1 MLRGIEKE
9 FRTREELVKDTESTI
24 YNIGYPIY
32 GAKFLNDSTLLVAG
46 GGGEG
51 NNGIPNKISALKIDF
66 TKKKIVKR
74 FRELSLDDKDDSPTT
89 LDCSN
94 NVILVGCNEGSEKI
108 KSGQGNNHLRKYVY
122 HNEHLKF
129 VASIDLDGS
138 TKPEDYTKLTCI
150 SSDASVAAIASSKVP
165 TIIRIVNPANLRET
179 YEVETGNDVKDLHFS
194 PDGKVLSYITASTLE
209 VMSVVT
215 GNFIVRKTDF
225 DSNWTM
231 SKIRFI
237 DQDNVIIAATL
248 TKGTGIVLI
257 KVSLKSGVAKVVK
270 SKLITNKFKG
280 ATSLDVDPSGRL
292 VAIAGN
298 ENSVVVVTLRNLRVV
313 KFMKQVHSFAITRLV
328 FSPDSKLLASVSAAN
343 TVHIL
348 KIPPTL
354 ATSQSLMESTMVFF
368 TNAIIVAIVAALA
381 YYGKEHNLHIKALHF
396 AQTQYKKL
404 TEKNDSSN
412 YFVLHEYPEQTTL
425 VGAVHTSH
433 TPSLSYKETT
443 ISFSPEMTVG
453 PHQTSADDFISYTT
467 DSSIVDINTTLNQL
481 SNEEDVSKDKTEH
494 AYSTI
499 LANSAE
505 KSSEPSLSSIST
517 TSISTGKVKKEEKL
531 IGSSSAAKDS
541 AVKKASSSEES
552 DQEDTVTLVVESAK
566 KSTEI
571 DLTPTPS
578 QLNATDIEKREETVA
593 HEVVSQKK
601 TDDDKTSPD
610 TENTINDDL
619 ANTDEDIAPSSEPE
633 EISEVVV
640 DIPIER
646 TVNLINE
653 ENTIATQP
661 VNRSSKQEENLN
673 KESNNNIEVETPII
687 RADSSSTSAT
697 KTSVE
702 TNDVENISTES
713 SVVEASIVEAS
724 IVETTSVETTSV
736 ETSSIETSSEE
747 PSAEESSTMKT
758 TSVEHSTVETTN
770 VQTSTVEASS
780 SETSA
785 MESSAEESSTVESSV
800 EEASAVESKS
810 LKSSAVESSVE
821 DTSTLESKT
830 LESSALETTSAE
842 ASVVETSTTE
852 TISTMTSEA
861 TSDILEKHA
870 ESLSP
875 TVPVTDENFEVDE
888 QIVTITEV
896 VAHEIEAESSVTGQL
911 LSGSVNSL
919 ISETSEALTSSQEDI
934 TSIIIED
941 EYSLQ
946 STTTQSPTNKITDSL
961 ESPEE
966 DFIDSSASEL
976 DLDASS
982 TLEGDIEA
990 ETVTKTETETA
1001 KASEVYIQ
1009 DEL

>member
-1 MLRGIEKE
+1 M
-9 FRTREELVKDTESTI
+9 
-24 YNIGYPIY
+24 
-32 GAKFLNDSTLLVAG
+32 
-46 GGGEG
+46 
-51 NNGIPNKISALKIDF
+51 
-66 TKKKIVKR
+66 
-74 FRELSLDDKDDSPTT
+74 
-89 LDCSN
+89 
-94 NVILVGCNEGSEKI
+94 
-108 KSGQGNNHLRKYVY
+108 
-122 HNEHLKF
+122 
-129 VASIDLDGS
+129 
-138 TKPEDYTKLTCI
+138 
-150 SSDASVAAIASSKVP
+150 
-165 TIIRIVNPANLRET
+165 
-179 YEVETGNDVKDLHFS
+179 
-194 PDGKVLSYITASTLE
+194 
-209 VMSVVT
+209 
-215 GNFIVRKTDF
+215 
-225 DSNWTM
+225 
-231 SKIRFI
+231 
-237 DQDNVIIAATL
+237 
-248 TKGTGIVLI
+248 
-257 KVSLKSGVAKVVK
+257 KSGVAKVVK

-494 AYSTI
+494 ASSTI

-713 SVVEASIVEAS
+713 SVVEASIVE
-724 IVETTSVETTSV
+724 TTSVETTSV

-852 TISTMTSEA
+852 TISTMASEA

-976 DLDASS
+976 DLDASL
-982 TLEGDIEA
+982 TLEGDIDA

>member
-1 MLRGIEKE
+1 
-9 FRTREELVKDTESTI
+9 
-24 YNIGYPIY
+24 
-32 GAKFLNDSTLLVAG
+32 
-46 GGGEG
+46 
-51 NNGIPNKISALKIDF
+51 
-66 TKKKIVKR
+66 
-74 FRELSLDDKDDSPTT
+74 
-89 LDCSN
+89 
-94 NVILVGCNEGSEKI
+94 
-108 KSGQGNNHLRKYVY
+108 
-122 HNEHLKF
+122 
-129 VASIDLDGS
+129 
-138 TKPEDYTKLTCI
+138 
-150 SSDASVAAIASSKVP
+150 
-165 TIIRIVNPANLRET
+165 
-179 YEVETGNDVKDLHFS
+179 
-194 PDGKVLSYITASTLE
+194 
-209 VMSVVT
+209 
-215 GNFIVRKTDF
+215 
-225 DSNWTM
+225 
-231 SKIRFI
+231 
-237 DQDNVIIAATL
+237 
-248 TKGTGIVLI
+248 
-257 KVSLKSGVAKVVK
+257 
-270 SKLITNKFKG
+270 
-280 ATSLDVDPSGRL
+280 
-292 VAIAGN
+292 
-298 ENSVVVVTLRNLRVV
+298 
-313 KFMKQVHSFAITRLV
+313 MKQVHSFAITRLV

-467 DSSIVDINTTLNQL
+467 DSSIIDINTTLNQL
-481 SNEEDVSKDKTEH
+481 SNEEDVSKDNTEQ
-494 AYSTI
+494 ASSTI

-578 QLNATDIEKREETVA
+578 QFNATDIEKREETVA

-601 TDDDKTSPD
+601 TDDDKSSPD

-619 ANTDEDIAPSSEPE
+619 ANADEDIAPSSEPE

-646 TVNLINE
+646 TLNLINE

-661 VNRSSKQEENLN
+661 VNRSSKQEENLT

-713 SVVEASIVEAS
+713 SVVEASIVETTS
-724 IVETTSVETTSV
+724 VETTSVETTSV
-736 ETSSIETSSEE
+736 ETTSVETTSVETTSVETTSVETTSVETTSVETTSVETSSEE

-800 EEASAVESKS
+800 EEASAVESKN
-810 LKSSAVESSVE
+810 LKSSTVESSVE
-821 DTSTLESKT
+821 DASALESKT
-830 LESSALETTSAE
+830 LESSAVETTSTE
-842 ASVVETSTTE
+842 ASVVETSTTD
-852 TISTMTSEA
+852 TTSTMISEA

-870 ESLSP
+870 ESVSP
-875 TVPVTDENFEVDE
+875 TVPVTDESFEVDE

-911 LSGSVNSL
+911 LSGSVNSM
-919 ISETSEALTSSQEDI
+919 ISEMSEALTPSQEDI

-966 DFIDSSASEL
+966 DFIDSSASTL

-990 ETVTKTETETA
+990 ETVTKTETETS

>member
-1 MLRGIEKE
+1 MG
-9 FRTREELVKDTESTI
+9 KDTESTI

-368 TNAIIVAIVAALA
+368 TNAIIMAIVAALA

-443 ISFSPEMTVG
+443 ISFSPEITVG

-467 DSSIVDINTTLNQL
+467 DSSIFDINTTLNQL

-494 AYSTI
+494 ASSTI
-499 LANSAE
+499 LANSV
-505 KSSEPSLSSIST
+505 KKFSEPSLSSIST

-601 TDDDKTSPD
+601 TDDDKTYPD

-687 RADSSSTSAT
+687 RADSSSSSAT

-724 IVETTSVETTSV
+724 TVETTSVETTSV
-736 ETSSIETSSEE
+736 ETSSIETSPEE

-810 LKSSAVESSVE
+810 FKSSAVESSVE

-852 TISTMTSEA
+852 TISTMASEA

-896 VAHEIEAESSVTGQL
+896 VAHEIETESSVTGQL

-976 DLDASS
+976 DLDASL

>member
-1 MLRGIEKE
+1 MG
-9 FRTREELVKDTESTI
+9 KDTESTI

>member
-1 MLRGIEKE
+1 MG
-9 FRTREELVKDTESTI
+9 KDTESTI

-467 DSSIVDINTTLNQL
+467 DSSIIDINTTLNQL
-481 SNEEDVSKDKTEH
+481 SNEEDVSKDNTEQ
-494 AYSTI
+494 ASSTI

-505 KSSEPSLSSIST
+505 KSSEPSLSSSST

-578 QLNATDIEKREETVA
+578 QFNATDIEKREETVA

-601 TDDDKTSPD
+601 TDDDKSSPD

-619 ANTDEDIAPSSEPE
+619 ANADEDIAPSSEPE

-646 TVNLINE
+646 TLNLINE

-661 VNRSSKQEENLN
+661 VNRSSKQEENLT

-713 SVVEASIVEAS
+713 SVVEASIVETTS
-724 IVETTSVETTSV
+724 VETTSVETTSV
-736 ETSSIETSSEE
+736 ETTSVETTSVETTSVETSSEE

-800 EEASAVESKS
+800 EEASAVESKN
-810 LKSSAVESSVE
+810 LKSSTVESSVE
-821 DTSTLESKT
+821 DASALESKT
-830 LESSALETTSAE
+830 LESSAVETTSTE
-842 ASVVETSTTE
+842 ASVVETSTTD
-852 TISTMTSEA
+852 TTSTMISEA

-870 ESLSP
+870 ESVSP
-875 TVPVTDENFEVDE
+875 TVPVTDESFEVDE

-911 LSGSVNSL
+911 LSGSVNSM
-919 ISETSEALTSSQEDI
+919 ISEMSEALTPSQEDI

-961 ESPEE
+961 ESSEE
-966 DFIDSSASEL
+966 DFIDSSASTL

>member
-1 MLRGIEKE
+1 MG
-9 FRTREELVKDTESTI
+9 KDTESTI

-852 TISTMTSEA
+852 TISTMASEA

>member
-1 MLRGIEKE
+1 MG
-9 FRTREELVKDTESTI
+9 KDTESTI

-467 DSSIVDINTTLNQL
+467 DSSIIDINTTLNQL

-505 KSSEPSLSSIST
+505 KSSEPSLSSSST

-646 TVNLINE
+646 TLNLINE

-830 LESSALETTSAE
+830 LESSAVETTSTE

-911 LSGSVNSL
+911 LSGSVNSM
-919 ISETSEALTSSQEDI
+919 ISEMSEALTPSQEDI

-961 ESPEE
+961 ESSEE
-966 DFIDSSASEL
+966 DFIDSSASTL

>member
-1 MLRGIEKE
+1 MG
-9 FRTREELVKDTESTI
+9 KDTESTI

-467 DSSIVDINTTLNQL
+467 DSSIIDINTTLNQL
-481 SNEEDVSKDKTEH
+481 SNEEDVSKDNTEQ
-494 AYSTI
+494 ASSTI

-578 QLNATDIEKREETVA
+578 QFNATDIEKREETVA

-601 TDDDKTSPD
+601 TDDDKSSPD

-619 ANTDEDIAPSSEPE
+619 ANADEDIAPSSEPE

-646 TVNLINE
+646 TLNLINE

-661 VNRSSKQEENLN
+661 VNRSSKQEENLT

-713 SVVEASIVEAS
+713 SVVEASIVETTS
-724 IVETTSVETTSV
+724 VETTSVETTSV
-736 ETSSIETSSEE
+736 ETSSEE

-758 TSVEHSTVETTN
+758 TSVEHSNVETTN

-800 EEASAVESKS
+800 EEASAVESKN
-810 LKSSAVESSVE
+810 LKSSTVESSVE
-821 DTSTLESKT
+821 DASALESKT
-830 LESSALETTSAE
+830 LESSAVETTSTE
-842 ASVVETSTTE
+842 ASVVETSTTD
-852 TISTMTSEA
+852 TTSTMISEA
-861 TSDILEKHA
+861 TSDILEMHA
-870 ESLSP
+870 ESVSP
-875 TVPVTDENFEVDE
+875 TVPVTDESFEVDE

-911 LSGSVNSL
+911 LSGSVNSM
-919 ISETSEALTSSQEDI
+919 ISEMSEALTPSQEDI

-966 DFIDSSASEL
+966 DFIDSSASTL

>member
-1 MLRGIEKE
+1 MG
-9 FRTREELVKDTESTI
+9 KDTESTI

-443 ISFSPEMTVG
+443 ISFSPKMTVG

-467 DSSIVDINTTLNQL
+467 DSSIIDINTTLNQL
-481 SNEEDVSKDKTEH
+481 SNEEDVSKDNTEQ
-494 AYSTI
+494 ASSTI

-578 QLNATDIEKREETVA
+578 QFNATDIEKREETVA

-601 TDDDKTSPD
+601 TDDDKSSPD

-619 ANTDEDIAPSSEPE
+619 ANADEDIAPSSEPE

-646 TVNLINE
+646 TLNLINE

-661 VNRSSKQEENLN
+661 VNRSSKQEENLT

-713 SVVEASIVEAS
+713 SVVEASIVE
-724 IVETTSVETTSV
+724 TTSV
-736 ETSSIETSSEE
+736 ETSSEE

-800 EEASAVESKS
+800 EEASAVESKN
-810 LKSSAVESSVE
+810 LKSSTVESSVE
-821 DTSTLESKT
+821 DASALESKT
-830 LESSALETTSAE
+830 LESSAVETTSTE
-842 ASVVETSTTE
+842 ASVVETSTTD
-852 TISTMTSEA
+852 TTSTMISEA

-870 ESLSP
+870 ESVSP
-875 TVPVTDENFEVDE
+875 TVPVTDESFEVDE

-911 LSGSVNSL
+911 LSESVNSM
-919 ISETSEALTSSQEDI
+919 ISEMSEALTPSQEDI

-966 DFIDSSASEL
+966 EFIDSSASTL

>member
-1 MLRGIEKE
+1 MG
-9 FRTREELVKDTESTI
+9 KDTESTI

-494 AYSTI
+494 ASSTI

-713 SVVEASIVEAS
+713 SVVEASIVE
-724 IVETTSVETTSV
+724 TTSVETTSV

-852 TISTMTSEA
+852 TISTMASEA

-976 DLDASS
+976 DLDASL

>member
-1 MLRGIEKE
+1 MG
-9 FRTREELVKDTESTI
+9 KDTESTI

-505 KSSEPSLSSIST
+505 KSSEPYLSSIST

-758 TSVEHSTVETTN
+758 TSVEHSTMETTN

>member
-1 MLRGIEKE
+1 MG
-9 FRTREELVKDTESTI
+9 KDTESTI

-494 AYSTI
+494 ASSTI

-852 TISTMTSEA
+852 TISTMASEA